1 MIPLQI
7 DASDSSSGEEEAED
21 TREEVSQPQA
31 KPVTSIMHP
40 SAVMD
45 EDSSSE
51 ESSEDGELPE
61 DEYFVEA
68 ILAHAE
74 SNPITHPAHLGKDPV
89 MLYQVKW
96 EGWPDVTWE
105 PETSFSNMDVV
116 REYQQRV
123 GLKQS

>member
-7 DASDSSSGEEEAED
+7 DEPDSFSEEEAEES
-21 TREEVSQPQA
+21 TREAVSQPQS
-31 KPVTSIMHP
+31 KPVTSIMNP
-40 SAVMD
+40 SAVTD
-45 EDSSSE
+45 EASSSE
-51 ESSEDGELPE
+51 ESSEDEELPE

-74 SNPITHPAHLGKDPV
+74 SNPATHPAELGKEPV
-89 MLYQVKW
+89 MLYKVKW

>member
-7 DASDSSSGEEEAED
+7 DGSESSSEEEADED
-21 TREEVSQPQA
+21 TREVVSQPQA
-31 KPVTSIMHP
+31 KPVPSIMHP

>member
-1 MIPLQI
+1 
-7 DASDSSSGEEEAED
+7 
-21 TREEVSQPQA
+21 
-31 KPVTSIMHP
+31 
-40 SAVMD
+40 MD
-45 EDSSSE
+45 EAPSSE
-51 ESSEDGELPE
+51 ESSDDGELPE

-74 SNPITHPAHLGKDPV
+74 SNPVTHPAHLGKKPV

-105 PETSFSNMDVV
+105 PETSFSNLDVV

>member
-1 MIPLQI
+1 MIPLQV
-7 DASDSSSGEEEAED
+7 DGSDSSLEEEAEEA
-21 TREEVSQPQA
+21 TRELVSQPQA
-31 KPVTSIMHP
+31 KPATSIMHP

-45 EDSSSE
+45 EASSSE
-51 ESSEDGELPE
+51 EESEDGELPE

-74 SNPITHPAHLGKDPV
+74 SNPITHPAHLGKEPV

-96 EGWPDVTWE
+96 EGYPDVTWE
-105 PETSFSNMDVV
+105 PETSFGNMDVV